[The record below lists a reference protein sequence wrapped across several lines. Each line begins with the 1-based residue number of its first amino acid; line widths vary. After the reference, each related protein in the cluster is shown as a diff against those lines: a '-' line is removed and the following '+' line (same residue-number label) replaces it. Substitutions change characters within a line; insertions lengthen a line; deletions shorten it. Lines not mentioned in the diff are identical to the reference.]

1 MVTDGA
7 HDQNPHDVLLGQF
20 LDDEFALV
28 DILGVGGFGT
38 VYKAIQFPVRRPV
51 AVKVLHS
58 HYYRHEGVRQRF
70 FQEARAIGSLTDSS
84 IVKLIRFGEI
94 EPGKPLPGCGGYF
107 FMAQEFISGM
117 TLREAT
123 RQVSRF
129 EPARAQSIAIQIL
142 RALADAHRHGVVH
155 RDLKPSNIML
165 TKDALGEE
173 SVRVLDFGVA
183 KMLESVDDPNGNTP
197 DTLTGVMLGTPNYM
211 APEQIHGEGISPAT
225 DLYAVGILLYEMLSG
240 RRPFQRTSR
249 AETLRAQLRDYAPP
263 LTPEDGVPQ
272 HLTNVINTALHKK
285 SEQRY
290 QDAASFIKALK
301 GEGAPIT
308 QEPLSLMPMAKGV
321 TMTPEAAE
329 HTIAAAAP
337 VVGSVSDTE
346 AEAAVAFQTSA
357 EVNRP
362 IPEPPTTVQGLAP
375 TKQTNRSP
383 IVVGVLIV
391 CAGAIAWWL
400 TQPRLQ
406 PDPQQPT
413 TSKTAT
419 TEGANPAKEASEY
432 QTSEG
437 AGALKQTPP
446 PPVEPVKPKTLRPIA
461 SPAPQGI
468 DSKSLPNDNQP
479 GAVQPL
485 DKTAPKQAQKQ
496 RPEQTHRRAVEEKKQ
511 RRMKAPPRRTRPRRP
526 KRVNTRAAVAPSKK
540 KLPNKKPPEKAPA
553 KAEKK
558 PQPGV
563 IPEL

>member
-1 MVTDGA
+1 MVTEGA
-7 HDQNPHDVLLGQF
+7 HDKNPHDVLLGQF

-129 EPARAQSIAIQIL
+129 EPARAQQIAIQIL
-142 RALADAHRHGVVH
+142 RALADAHLHGVVH

-165 TKDALGEE
+165 TRDALGEE

-211 APEQIHGEGISPAT
+211 APEQIHGEGIRPAT

-263 LTPEDGVPQ
+263 LTPDDGVPK
-272 HLTNVINTALHKK
+272 HLANVINAALHKK
-285 SEQRY
+285 PEQRY

-308 QEPLSLMPMAKGV
+308 QEPAPLMPMGQGV
-321 TMTPEAAE
+321 TMTPDAAE

-337 VVGSVSDTE
+337 VVPPVSDTQ
-346 AEAAVAFQTSA
+346 AEPVAVF
-357 EVNRP
+357 E
-362 IPEPPTTVQGLAP
+362 EPMANDQARNVPTTTVRGLTP
-375 TKQTNRSP
+375 PSRTNRLP
-383 IVVGVLIV
+383 IAVGFVLL
-391 CAGAIAWWL
+391 CAGALAWWFS
-400 TQPRLQ
+400 QSR
-406 PDPQQPT
+406 PQAVPQAPA
-413 TSKTAT
+413 STAT
-419 TEGANPAKEASEY
+419 TESVQPTGPTDTKPDDQSRGKAGANEQP
-432 QTSEG
+432 T
-437 AGALKQTPP
+437 
-446 PPVEPVKPKTLRPIA
+446 PVKQAKPKQLRPVA
-461 SPAPQGI
+461 SPVLKDTDKPSGANE
-468 DSKSLPNDNQP
+468 SQP
-479 GAVQPL
+479 ESAQQS
-485 DKTAPKQAQKQ
+485 DKADQKQ
-496 RPEQTHRRAVEEKKQ
+496 MPTQAPSSAQNEVQ
-511 RRMKAPPRRTRPRRP
+511 RRPQR
-526 KRVNTRAAVAPSKK
+526 APSKRARPQKAK
-540 KLPNKKPPEKAPA
+540 KLKKSKTRVRQPSTKKTPPKNAPPKKTPA
-553 KAEKK
+553 KIEKK
-558 PQPGV
+558 PTPGV